1 MLSFVTSNFA
11 RSHVG
16 DRQLLGS
23 AYAKA
28 RAALQDEAC
37 LSDDDLDALSDVMN
51 EALLSLLRAGQI
63 DQNKLSHY
71 AVAQTLRHLWAGRR

>member
-1 MLSFVTSNFA
+1 MSFVPRNTVWL
-11 RSHVG
+11 HDG

-28 RAALQDEAC
+28 RTSLRDEAG
-37 LSDDDLDALSDVMN
+37 LSDGDLDALTDVMTG
-51 EALLSLLRAGQI
+51 ALLTLLRAGQM